1 MRGDT
6 ATLAIESR
14 RNLANHILRGHTIT
28 PETPV
33 TLAAAVSNKKSEM
46 KPHGSRGP
54 GVKLTL
60 E

>member
-33 TLAAAVSNKKSEM
+33 TLAATVSNKKPELRPSWI
-46 KPHGSRGP
+46 SCSWCQ
-54 GVKLTL
+54 VDS
-60 E
+60 